1 MAKAKAKVEGLA
13 FEPQP
18 KPQVQTEPET
28 EVKPLYFD
36 HSGWCEELGKSYHQG
51 HYWPKDLAEYLAL
64 EKFSS
69 PAPR

>member
-1 MAKAKAKVEGLA
+1 MAKAK
-13 FEPQP
+13 
-18 KPQVQTEPET
+18 TEVSG

-51 HYWPKDLAEYLAL
+51 HYWPKDAAERKAL
-64 EKFSS
+64 EQYAS